1 MINKSKNT
9 YSVQRDTQQ
18 SHKDTKFSLEHN
30 WYVTKLIIIFYLG
43 VINLY
48 LIVIIPIQFI
58 YFVIIIIIYFIIV
71 YQIKYIFYK
80 FMIKLCN
87 ARAFN

>member
-30 WYVTKLIIIFYLG
+30 CYVTKLIIIFYLG

-58 YFVIIIIIYFIIV
+58 YFIIV
-71 YQIKYIFYK
+71 YKIKYIFYK